1 MSQVSLAQT
10 MISSLLNERRHNAI
24 SPGQLAGIYQVL
36 LDLFSLDEKAR
47 IQAIADMTR
56 LREQA
61 AKSVSDAQS
70 VLEGLNFL
78 PFDSIVQSR
87 QLAKTTLT
95 AGQIYYCTDEQ
106 KFLVLYDKGGG
117 ELDSRQPD
125 GYNRNMKGRDDAL
138 FLCLEDRLLYQIS
151 LSDSTPPIATIHLY
165 NSTADAGEAPFE
177 IHRFDLY
184 NPKVAD
190 LDQAT
195 VGTVAF
201 SDTPVK
207 GYFEIKTADGWQAH
221 KAWNFTANRRDYP
234 KPGLYAWNDILFWC
248 RENVSSSGLTSQM
261 CQLQTSEDTPP
272 DIYLYLGDKVGL
284 GVCDSLA
291 MSGGIDICPDLK
303 TIYGMLVGRPK
314 TSSCLAAVSIEA
326 DDREGGTIPI
336 AAVPVAFSRDG
347 GGIYGEANFCYYGY
361 VWLLF
366 LSYSAIGDSVNYRIS
381 RISNTSDEIVNRIS
395 ERIDESTE
403 IVLKLPE
410 EIDLGTDPLL
420 KYPVFSDEKLTSG
433 FEHIYSLLEKRS
445 RQTQISNLSVI
456 MTNPANPE
464 GQDME
469 IARVPASILVE
480 KPDENTKILTASAFF
495 EYEDNVF
502 HIDITATFG
511 DDVTV
516 YCFLERVTKTG
527 EEVFT
532 DARTKTEGMRQVYM
546 SSNIDGV
553 FGTDWE
559 DFASQ
564 REYDAA
570 QSLRPDK
577 IVYMRKFKRFFFVGP
592 NHSCRWPAHALKATG
607 EKCSEAIYYNLGN
620 KDSRDGSVLPQPGRI
635 YVDTNSEKYYVG
647 YLDQTDT
654 DTLSKNERMRLRE
667 IDITKL
673 FVADNI

>member
-10 MISSLLNERRHNAI
+10 MISSLLNESRHNAI

-36 LDLFSLDEKAR
+36 LNLFSLDEKAR
-47 IQAIADMTR
+47 IQAIVDMTR
-56 LREQA
+56 LRDQA

-165 NSTADAGEAPFE
+165 NSTTDAGKAPFE

-184 NPKVAD
+184 NPTVAD
-190 LDQAT
+190 RNQAA
-195 VGTVAF
+195 VGTIAF
-201 SDTPVK
+201 SDVPGK

-221 KAWNFTANRRDYP
+221 TAWNFTAKSKNYP
-234 KPGLYAWNDILFWC
+234 QPGLYAWNDILFWC
-248 RENVSSSGLTSQM
+248 RENVSRSGRTSQM
-261 CQLQTSEDTPP
+261 CQLPTSEDTPP
-272 DIYLYLGDKVGL
+272 NIYLYLGDKVSIGEHN
-284 GVCDSLA
+284 SPA
-291 MSGGIDICPDLK
+291 MSGGIDICPNLK
-303 TIYGMLVGRPK
+303 TIYGKLVGRPE
-314 TSSCLAAVSIEA
+314 TSSCLAAVSIDM
-326 DDREGGTIPI
+326 DDLHGGTEPI
-336 AAVPVAFSRDG
+336 ATVPVAFSRDEDA
-347 GGIYGEANFCYYGY
+347 ICGEADFYYYGHI
-361 VWLLF
+361 WHLW
-366 LSYSAIGDSVNYRIS
+366 LSYNAVSDSVEYRIS

-403 IVLKLPE
+403 IVLKLPDE
-410 EIDLGTDPLL
+410 FDLVANPLL
-420 KYPVFSDEKLTSG
+420 KYPAFSDEKLPSD
-433 FEHIYSLLEKRS
+433 FEHIYNLLKKRS
-445 RQTQISNLSVI
+445 RQTQISNLSI
-456 MTNPANPE
+456 IKTNPANPE
-464 GQDME
+464 GQEME
-469 IARVPASILVE
+469 IARVPVSILVE
-480 KPDENTKILTASAFF
+480 NPDENTQILTASAFF

-502 HIDITATFG
+502 HINITATFE
-511 DDVTV
+511 DDLTV
-516 YCFLERVTKTG
+516 DCFLERVTKTG
-527 EEVFT
+527 KEVFA
-532 DARTKTEGMRQVYM
+532 DARTKTEGMRQVFM
-546 SSNIDGV
+546 SSYIHGV
-553 FGTDWE
+553 FGTETE

-564 REYDAA
+564 QEYDAA
-570 QSLRPDK
+570 QSLKPNN
-577 IVYMRKFKRFFFVGP
+577 IVYMRKYKRFYFVGP
-592 NHSCRWPAHALKATG
+592 DYSCKWTAEALKAAG
-607 EKCSEAIYYNLGN
+607 EKFSEAIYYNLGN
-620 KDSRDGSVLPQPGRI
+620 KDGEDYSVLPQPGRI

-647 YLDQTDT
+647 YFDQTDT

-673 FVADNI
+673 FVADNK